1 MGTTADKLTYLNT
14 TKGKIKDSINL
25 TGAGITNQDTFR
37 SYASKLKLG
46 LIDIINNGTDTLY
59 SNFPK
64 VSGIGSNLSLTPTYE
79 APMRNLPLGNTY
91 QQTYTGKNLLPYP
104 YESTGTTVNG
114 ITFTPQSDGSVLV
127 NGTATAQATFPL
139 YGTSATTN
147 QKELTGNYLYGGTS
161 DVRLRAYNHS
171 GSGYTNLG
179 TDTGNGV
186 QINKTTYTTG
196 YIELVVA
203 SGTAINNVVIKP
215 MMLMNLDDTTYEP
228 YVGGVSSPNPDYPQ
242 AIQSTT
248 GLQNIEICG
257 KNLFDKNDIK
267 KINAYFDSEG
277 GSITSSDYNRVFYI
291 PCNSNTTYTI
301 TQGISTLSNH
311 VLQIATTTE
320 TPNINVIVSNY
331 INYTSL
337 TPQTYTTNATAKYL
351 VFRIRSG
358 DDVSSFWNG
367 VQIEVG
373 STASTYEA
381 YKGNTYEVNLGKN
394 YIDNLEKFNTNN
406 GITPNY
412 NNSTNTISF
421 SGTATSAY
429 VSIANINNLSILT
442 GEYNLSINTIKPYS
456 IVLRLYTDNTNYSEV
471 SLNANTL
478 STKINLTNTIVS
490 IRILI
495 NVVNGATYNETFKL
509 RFNSTND
516 IELNKIGDYQD
527 SIKKSTGKNL
537 LNSEIEGGEY
547 NINTGEKR
555 GDAGAYRT
563 ATPVEIEPNTTY
575 KYSINGSNYA
585 INVLEY
591 DKDMNFIGYLTST
604 VIPKDSSF
612 KTSSNAKYINI
623 FRGTTA
629 GNENWQVE
637 PGDTATSYEPYGK
650 VWYLEKQIDKAVYT
664 SSDIANAPRTYS
676 NVKFFTIAK
685 PTNSYMYNNY
695 NRGNLLY
702 THAKEQIT
710 GDLDSVDRIN
720 KISNVWPETLWI
732 GFDTSTTLETAQQ
745 LLNNSVLYYPLA
757 TTQYITITNEE
768 LINQLESLYTAKSQ
782 EGTTNISITSEYLPF
797 ILNISALEMTD

>member
-1 MGTTADKLTYLNT
+1 MSIASRIQEMETHIGDVYNIVDYSYDTTGVNKNIINIPKYLK
-14 TKGKIKDSINL
+14 KG
-25 TGAGITNQDTFR
+25 
-37 SYASKLKLG
+37 Y
-46 LIDIINNGTDTLY
+46 IDIINNGIDQLY

-104 YESTGTTVNG
+104 YENTGTTVNG
-114 ITFTPQSDGSVLV
+114 IIFTPQSDGSVLV

-147 QKELTGNYLYGGTS
+147 QKELTGNYLYGGTN

-196 YIELVVA
+196 YIELVVP
-203 SGTAINNVVIKP
+203 SGTTINNVVIKP

-228 YVGGVSSPNPDYPQ
+228 YVGGVPSPNPDYPQ

-320 TPNINVIVSNY
+320 IPNINVIVSNY

-358 DDVSSFWNG
+358 DDVSSFWDG
-367 VQIEVG
+367 VQIELG
-373 STASTYEA
+373 STATEYESYAGNA
-381 YKGNTYEVNLGKN
+381 YKVNLGKN
-394 YIDNLEKFNTNN
+394 LFDKNN
-406 GITPNY
+406 ITTGKRLY
-412 NNSTNTISF
+412 YWQ
-421 SGTATSAY
+421 GTATLIDDANY
-429 VSIANINNLSILT
+429 CVSDYIN
-442 GEYNLSINTIKPYS
+442 
-456 IVLRLYTDNTNYSEV
+456 VNTN
-471 SLNANTL
+471 
-478 STKINLTNTIVS
+478 STYTINLTMSAYTRMIFFDNNKNPLSV
-490 IRILI
+490 
-495 NVVNGATYNETFKL
+495 NETNATFTTPNNTAYVRLSVPVNQLDTTQLEKG
-509 RFNSTND
+509 STATSYSPYFTP

-527 SIKKSTGKNL
+527 SIKKSTGKNI
-537 LNSEIEGGEY
+537 LNSEIEAGEY

-555 GDAGAYRT
+555 GGAGAYRT

-575 KYSINGSNYA
+575 KFSINGSNYA

-604 VIPKDSSF
+604 VIPKDNSF
-612 KTSSNAKYINI
+612 KTSSNTKYINI
-623 FRGTTA
+623 FRGTTG
-629 GNENWQVE
+629 GNENWQIE

-702 THAKEQIT
+702 THAVEQIT
-710 GDLDSVDRIN
+710 GDLDSADRIN

-732 GFDTSTTLETAQQ
+732 GFETSTTLETAQQ
-745 LLNNSVLYYPLA
+745 VLNNSVLYYPLA
-757 TTQYITITNEE
+757 STQYITITNTE
-768 LINQLESLYTAKSQ
+768 LIEDLESLYTAKSQ
-782 EGTTNISITSEYLPF
+782 EGTTNISITSEDLPM
-797 ILNISALEMTD
+797 LLSASALKGDA

>member
-1 MGTTADKLTYLNT
+1 MSIASRIQEMETHIGDVYNIVDYSYDTTGVNKNIINIPKYLK
-14 TKGKIKDSINL
+14 KG
-25 TGAGITNQDTFR
+25 
-37 SYASKLKLG
+37 Y
-46 LIDIINNGTDTLY
+46 IDIINNGIDQLY

-104 YESTGTTVNG
+104 YENTGTTVNG
-114 ITFTPQSDGSVLV
+114 IIFTPQSDGSVLV

-147 QKELTGNYLYGGTS
+147 QKELTGNYLYGGTN

-196 YIELVVA
+196 YIELVVP
-203 SGTAINNVVIKP
+203 SGTTINNVVIKP

-228 YVGGVSSPNPDYPQ
+228 YVGGVPSPNPDYPQ

-320 TPNINVIVSNY
+320 IPNINVIVSNY

-358 DDVSSFWNG
+358 DDVSSFWDG
-367 VQIEVG
+367 VQIELG
-373 STASTYEA
+373 STATEYESYAGNA
-381 YKGNTYEVNLGKN
+381 YKVNLGKN
-394 YIDNLEKFNTNN
+394 LFDKNN
-406 GITPNY
+406 ITTGKRLY
-412 NNSTNTISF
+412 YWQ
-421 SGTATSAY
+421 GTATLIDDANY
-429 VSIANINNLSILT
+429 CVSDYIK
-442 GEYNLSINTIKPYS
+442 IKPNAT
-456 IVLRLYTDNTNYSEV
+456 YT
-471 SLNANTL
+471 
-478 STKINLTNTIVS
+478 INLTMSAYTRMIFFDNNKNPLS
-490 IRILI
+490 
-495 NVVNGATYNETFKL
+495 ANETNATFTTPNNTAYVRLSVPVNQLDTTQLEKG
-509 RFNSTND
+509 STATSYSPYFTP

-527 SIKKSTGKNL
+527 SIKKSTGKNI
-537 LNSEIEGGEY
+537 LNSEIEAGEY

-555 GDAGAYRT
+555 GGAGAYRT

-575 KYSINGSNYA
+575 KFSINGSNYA

-604 VIPKDSSF
+604 VIPKDNSF
-612 KTSSNAKYINI
+612 KTSSNTKYINI
-623 FRGTTA
+623 FRGTTG
-629 GNENWQVE
+629 GNENWQIE

-702 THAKEQIT
+702 THAVEQIT
-710 GDLDSVDRIN
+710 GDLDSADRIN

-732 GFDTSTTLETAQQ
+732 GFETSTTLETAQQ
-745 LLNNSVLYYPLA
+745 VLNNSVLYYPLA
-757 TTQYITITNEE
+757 STQYITITNTE
-768 LINQLESLYTAKSQ
+768 LIEDLESLYTAKSQ
-782 EGTTNISITSEYLPF
+782 EGTTNISITSEDLPM
-797 ILNISALEMTD
+797 LLSASALKGDA

>member
-1 MGTTADKLTYLNT
+1 MSIASRIQEMETHIGDVYNIVDYSYDTTGVNKNIINIPKYLK
-14 TKGKIKDSINL
+14 KG
-25 TGAGITNQDTFR
+25 
-37 SYASKLKLG
+37 Y
-46 LIDIINNGTDTLY
+46 IDIINNGIDQLY

-104 YESTGTTVNG
+104 YENTGTTVNG
-114 ITFTPQSDGSVLV
+114 IIFTPQSDGSVLV

-147 QKELTGNYLYGGTS
+147 QKELTGNYLYGGTN

-196 YIELVVA
+196 YIELVVP
-203 SGTAINNVVIKP
+203 SGTTINNVVIKP

-228 YVGGVSSPNPDYPQ
+228 YVGGVPSPNPDYPQ

-320 TPNINVIVSNY
+320 IPNINVIVSNY

-358 DDVSSFWNG
+358 DDVSSFWDG
-367 VQIEVG
+367 VQIELG
-373 STASTYEA
+373 STATEYESYAGNA
-381 YKGNTYEVNLGKN
+381 YKVNLGKN
-394 YIDNLEKFNTNN
+394 LFDKNN
-406 GITPNY
+406 ITTGKRLY
-412 NNSTNTISF
+412 YWQ
-421 SGTATSAY
+421 GTATLIDDANY
-429 VSIANINNLSILT
+429 CVSDYIK
-442 GEYNLSINTIKPYS
+442 IKPNAT
-456 IVLRLYTDNTNYSEV
+456 YT
-471 SLNANTL
+471 
-478 STKINLTNTIVS
+478 INLTMSAYTRMIFFDNNKNPLSV
-490 IRILI
+490 
-495 NVVNGATYNETFKL
+495 NETNATFTTPNNTAYVRLSVPVNQLDTTQLEKG
-509 RFNSTND
+509 STATSYSPYFTP

-527 SIKKSTGKNL
+527 SIKKSTGKNI
-537 LNSEIEGGEY
+537 LNSEIEAGEY

-555 GDAGAYRT
+555 GGAGAYRT

-575 KYSINGSNYA
+575 KFSINGSNYA

-604 VIPKDSSF
+604 VIPKDNSF
-612 KTSSNAKYINI
+612 KTSSNTKYINI
-623 FRGTTA
+623 FRGTTG
-629 GNENWQVE
+629 GNENWQIE

-702 THAKEQIT
+702 THAVEQIT
-710 GDLDSVDRIN
+710 GDLDSADRIN

-732 GFDTSTTLETAQQ
+732 GFETSTTLETAQQ
-745 LLNNSVLYYPLA
+745 VLNNSVLYYPLA
-757 TTQYITITNEE
+757 STQYITITNTE
-768 LINQLESLYTAKSQ
+768 LIEDLESLYTAKSQ
-782 EGTTNISITSEYLPF
+782 EGTTNISITSEDLPM
-797 ILNISALEMTD
+797 LLSASALKGDA